1 MTFDHLGRHKSIS
14 NFKVVRGLGRG
25 AFGQVFM
32 VRDTTES
39 NITSIIRQML
49 RNENHF
55 ERDNQLC

>member
-14 NFKVVRGLGRG
+14 DFKVVRGLGRG

-39 NITSIIRQML
+39 KMIKIVRSML
-49 RNENHF
+49 RDENNF
-55 ERDNQLC
+55 ERDDQLC